1 MQISSVTPRLV
12 NAGPSKTFVF
22 VKVATDDGLHGW
34 GECFARADREQ
45 AIAGHVS
52 AMARYVIG
60 RSPFNI
66 KHISQVMYL
75 DYAGKRRGYDF
86 TSALSGIEQA
96 LWDIIGK
103 ATGQPIYNLL
113 GGPCRDRI
121 RMYANGW
128 ANGDDPPDVAARRA
142 REMVD
147 RGFTALKWDPFPNP
161 WRTYINRRQ
170 ERSAIESVRAVREAV
185 GPDVDL
191 LVEVHRRLAPNHA
204 LRVAQA
210 IEPYDPFWYEEP
222 THTENLD
229 NVAAMRRRTTMPVVV
244 GEDLYAKTEFRQCC
258 EKQAADIINPDVSCV
273 GGILELKEIAAMA
286 EPYDVVV
293 SPHGAGVMVG
303 LAATIQVSAVMTNFL
318 ITDYFVPTEAI
329 AAEIMRPPFV
339 VKDSY
344 IDLPTAP
351 GLGIDLDEEAMARHA
366 YRPLPARR
374 LRQHGEE
381 GP

>member
-1 MQISSVTPRLV
+1 VQISSVTPRLV

-22 VKVATDDGLHGW
+22 VKVETDDGLHGW

-45 AIAGHVS
+45 SIASHVK
-52 AMARYVIG
+52 AMGRYLIG
-60 RSPFNI
+60 RSPFNV

-103 ATGQPIYNLL
+103 ATNQPIYNLL
-113 GGPCRDRI
+113 GGPCRDKI

-128 ANGDDPPDVAARRA
+128 AGNAGPDTIGARA
-142 REMVD
+142 CKMVE

-161 WRTYINRRQ
+161 WRTYISRKQ
-170 ERSAIESVRAVREAV
+170 EQMAIDSVRAVREAV
-185 GPDVDL
+185 GPEIDL
-191 LVEVHRRLAPNHA
+191 LIEVHRRLAPTHA

-210 IEPYDPFWYEEP
+210 IEQYDPFWYEEP

-229 NVAAMRRRTTMPVVV
+229 NVAAMRLRTSMPVVV
-244 GEDLYAKTEFRQCC
+244 GEDLYAKTEFRQCF

-329 AAEIMRPPFV
+329 AAEILKPAFV

-351 GLGIDLDEEAMARHA
+351 GLGIDLDEEAMARHE
-366 YRPLPARR
+366 YQQMPPRK
-374 LRQHGEE
+374 LRQYNEE

>member
-1 MQISSVTPRLV
+1 
-12 NAGPSKTFVF
+12 
-22 VKVATDDGLHGW
+22 
-34 GECFARADREQ
+34 
-45 AIAGHVS
+45 
-52 AMARYVIG
+52 
-60 RSPFNI
+60 
-66 KHISQVMYL
+66 
-75 DYAGKRRGYDF
+75 
-86 TSALSGIEQA
+86 
-96 LWDIIGK
+96 
-103 ATGQPIYNLL
+103 
-113 GGPCRDRI
+113 
-121 RMYANGW
+121 MYANGW
-128 ANGDDPPDVAARRA
+128 AEGAGADTIGERA
-142 REMVD
+142 CRMVE

-161 WRTYINRRQ
+161 WRTYISRKQ
-170 ERSAIESVRAVREAV
+170 EQVAIDSVRAVREAV

-191 LVEVHRRLAPNHA
+191 LIEVHRRLAPTHA
-204 LRVAQA
+204 LRVAEA
-210 IEPYDPFWYEEP
+210 IEEYDPFWYEEP

-229 NVAAMRRRTTMPVVV
+229 NVAAMRRRTRMPVVV
-244 GEDLYAKTEFRQCC
+244 GEDLYAKTEFRQCF

-303 LAATIQVSAVMTNFL
+303 LAATIQASAVMTNFL

-329 AAEIMRPPFV
+329 AAEIMRPAFV

-366 YRPLPARR
+366 YAPLPARTF
-374 LRQHGEE
+374 RQFGDE